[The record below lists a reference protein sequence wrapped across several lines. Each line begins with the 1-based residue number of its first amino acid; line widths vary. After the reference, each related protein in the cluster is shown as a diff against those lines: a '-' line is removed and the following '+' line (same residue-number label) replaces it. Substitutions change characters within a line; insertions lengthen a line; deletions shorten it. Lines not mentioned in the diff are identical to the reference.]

1 MSVIELTL
9 MLKIISVILAVV
21 LFLSSV
27 LGLLFIFGYMGDS
40 AARVRREHGLTLP
53 ASARGFVCRG
63 DAWMHL
69 FSDSG
74 AASAFEMTAR
84 DLPGFLSQL
93 KILGTNDCTRGTIFP
108 LNAQYQIHRPWTAG
122 VSMKTYRCTSSTG
135 NSLTVQIWPIDGDN
149 VGVLLYTDW
158 N

>member
-1 MSVIELTL
+1 MSVIELSL

-74 AASAFEMTAR
+74 AASAAS
-84 DLPGFLSQL
+84 DLPGFLLQL
-93 KILGTNDCTRGTIFP
+93 KILETNDGTRGTTFP
-108 LNAQYQIHRPWTAG
+108 LNGQYQIHRSWTTG

-135 NSLTVQIWPIDGDN
+135 NSLTVQIWPI
-149 VGVLLYTDW
+149 VGNTSV
-158 N
+158 

>member
-1 MSVIELTL
+1 

-27 LGLLFIFGYMGDS
+27 LSLLFLFGYVGYS
-40 AARVRREHGLTLP
+40 A
-53 ASARGFVCRG
+53 ARGFVCRG

-74 AASAFEMTAR
+74 AASAAS
-84 DLPGFLSQL
+84 DLPGFLLQL
-93 KILGTNDCTRGTIFP
+93 KILETNGGTRGTTFP
-108 LNAQYQIHRPWTAG
+108 LNGQYQIHRSWTTG

-135 NSLTVQIWPIDGDN
+135 NSLTVQIWPI
-149 VGVLLYTDW
+149 VGNTSV
-158 N
+158 